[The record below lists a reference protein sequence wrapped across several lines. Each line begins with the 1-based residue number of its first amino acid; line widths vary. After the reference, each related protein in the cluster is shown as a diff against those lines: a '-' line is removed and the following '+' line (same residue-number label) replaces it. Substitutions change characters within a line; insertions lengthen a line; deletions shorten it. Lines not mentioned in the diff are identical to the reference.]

1 VDLKSTVARNSR
13 VSAAGYGIDDTV
25 GIPWDQALQPLFD
38 AKCVSCHNGVP
49 GPANPSYTITDPVT
63 MMSQTIT
70 FDLSGTEVQYGLGDE
85 IMTGYSASH
94 LSLLG
99 PDMMDL
105 EDAGL
110 IVVGDMPI
118 YVEPASARDSILIQK
133 LNPVQ
138 LFPTPDMNVRAF
150 AGANHGAEQGFTL
163 TPDEYALLIRMADFG
178 GQFYSR
184 ENAPGGVYGGQ

>member
-1 VDLKSTVARNSR
+1 LSTVARNDR
-13 VSAAGYGIDDTV
+13 VSQGYTIDQTV
-25 GIPWDQALQPLFD
+25 GIPWDGALQPLFD
-38 AKCVSCHNGVP
+38 SKCVSCHDGTA
-49 GPANPSYTITDPVT
+49 GPANPSYTIMDPESGL
-63 MMSQTIT
+63 SQTIT
-70 FDLSGTEVQYGLGDE
+70 FDLRGIEVQYGIGDE
-85 IMTGYSASH
+85 IMTGYTASH
-94 LSLLG
+94 LSLMG

-118 YVEPASARDSILIQK
+118 YVEPASARDSVLIQK

-138 LFPTPDMNVRAF
+138 LFPTVNTNVRAF
-150 AGANHGAEQGFTL
+150 ATAAHGTEQGFTL

-184 ENAPGGVYGGQ
+184 ENAPGGAYGGF